1 MSKKYFGIML
11 DMSRNAVM
19 KPETL
24 KKYVDYLSA
33 FGYNM
38 LQLYTEDTYEV
49 KNEPY
54 FGYLRGGYTKE
65 ELKEIDAYCK
75 EKGVELI
82 PCVQTLAHLRTIFR
96 WFEYRQVLDFDDILL
111 IDEPRTYQLIENIFS
126 TLAECFSSKKV
137 HIGMDE
143 AHMVGLGKY
152 MDKHGLCIGNSDT
165 CNA

>member
-1 MSKKYFGIML
+1 MSKKYFGVML

-19 KPETL
+19 KPDTV
-24 KKYVDYLSA
+24 KKFVAYISS

-49 KNEPY
+49 NNEPY
-54 FGYLRGGYTKE
+54 FGYLRGGYKKE
-65 ELKEIDAYCK
+65 EIKEIDAYCK

-82 PCVQTLAHLRTIFR
+82 PCIQTLAHLKTIFK
-96 WFEYRQVLDFDDILL
+96 WFEYQGVNDYADILL
-111 IDEPRTYQLIENIFS
+111 IDEPRTYQLIDNMFA
-126 TLAECFSSKKV
+126 TLAESFSSRKV

-152 MDKHGLCIGNSDT
+152 LDKH
-165 CNA
+165 